1 MLRVDSRAQCVF
13 FWEEFWRF
21 LSSAIKHKIKRTSE
35 QQLTALLL
43 LLCCCV
49 LCNRCRSLVDD
60 IDSRSNGFWRS
71 FEMKTEK
78 KVVSASER
86 RSEREKRHSAPTP
99 TRLFFFFAFKKLH
112 FLLRVHVRRLSNSS
126 NFKWHSTRSL
136 AFLDSLLFQ
145 CLAIAKHYNILFG
158 FELGIF
164 TLNLS
169 LNSQRPVP
177 ASFDRIST
185 VLGLET

>member
-1 MLRVDSRAQCVF
+1 
-13 FWEEFWRF
+13 
-21 LSSAIKHKIKRTSE
+21 
-35 QQLTALLL
+35 
-43 LLCCCV
+43 
-49 LCNRCRSLVDD
+49 
-60 IDSRSNGFWRS
+60 
-71 FEMKTEK
+71 MKTEK
-78 KVVSASER
+78 KSCER
-86 RSEREKRHSAPTP
+86 KREKIGEGKKDTQLQL
-99 TRLFFFFAFKKLH
+99 RLDSFFAFKNLH